1 MELYK
6 ALTDSMNRDGAQARA
21 RSGGSPD
28 SNARVGDDSLNSTP
42 AVVLAGGRGRR
53 LAPYTSVLPKPLM
66 PIGEQAILEIVV
78 DQLEAHGVT
87 DITFCVGYLSHL
99 IRAVF
104 GNRANG
110 HVNISYVQEQGVLGT
125 AGPLRL
131 VHGLEQ
137 AFIVMNGDVLT
148 TIDYRDLVRHHRE
161 AGNAVTIATQERT
174 IKIDYGV
181 LGVENKRTPA
191 RIVRFE
197 EKPEVRSTVSMG
209 VYVFE
214 PWVLDY
220 VPPDQHHD
228 FPELVQSLLTHG
240 EPVGAYP
247 FDGPWFDIGREDDY
261 ARAVEAWTN
270 SDFEASSAADRGIKS
285 FTKSDWRP
293 INRPSDRDRDERDSD
308 RDPSWAFEARS
319 TAGESHE

>member
-6 ALTDSMNRDGAQARA
+6 ALTKSMNGDGDQSRVQ
-21 RSGGSPD
+21 SGACS
-28 SNARVGDDSLNSTP
+28 GDDSLNSTR
-42 AVVLAGGRGRR
+42 AVVLAGGRGKR

-66 PIGEQAILEIVV
+66 PIGERAILEIVV
-78 DQLEAHGVT
+78 EQLEAHGIT

-104 GNRANG
+104 DSRANG
-110 HVNISYVQEQGVLGT
+110 HVNISYVQEQGALGT

-131 VHGLEQ
+131 VDGLEQ

-148 TIDYRDLVRHHRE
+148 TLDYRDLVRHHRE
-161 AGNAVTIATQERT
+161 AGNAVTIATRERT

-181 LGVENKRTPA
+181 LGVENKPTPA

-214 PWVLDY
+214 PRVLDL

-228 FPELVQSLLTHG
+228 FPELIQSLLIHG
-240 EPVGAYP
+240 EPVGGYP
-247 FDGPWFDIGREDDY
+247 FEGPWFDIGREDDY
-261 ARAVEAWTN
+261 VRAVKAWTN
-270 SDFEASSAADRGIKS
+270 GDFEGASGEGPEHQVPYEE
-285 FTKSDWRP
+285 RP
-293 INRPSDRDRDERDSD
+293 IP
-308 RDPSWAFEARS
+308 
-319 TAGESHE
+319 ESEIPWLGTTGGLS